1 MLFLYLTLLL
11 PPNCLPPSPPPPPSL
26 PLPSL
31 PSFLSHTA
39 IRNTLTCPCRESDI
53 NDKRG
58 RSFINVINVTNGHEK
73 QLDRDVSDVTMPE
86 RHPLL
91 LRAPQKKSYIHI
103 HTHIY
108 IYVYA
113 PSAQRRGYATRRCTY
128 RPVTCSL
135 SLNSLVHCN

>member
-103 HTHIY
+103 HIY
-108 IYVYA
+108 IYICICSECPEAGLRDKALYL
-113 PSAQRRGYATRRCTY
+113 PTSHLFI
-128 RPVTCSL
+128 VTKLTCPL
-135 SLNSLVHCN
+135 